1 MTPPPSD
8 ALAAT
13 TAAGYAKRIRCM
25 PGTAPA
31 NCQRAIAA
39 PAFRARA
46 IHGCDDRRWMM
57 SQSTELGP
65 CPRCGKREGEFIDS
79 PHSLPLLRDV
89 QAFPFMTD
97 LARTPAVA
105 TKLWNEAKPAEKTRK
120 AP

>member
-1 MTPPPSD
+1 MTPQPSD

-39 PAFRARA
+39 TAFRARA

-65 CPRCGKREGEFIDS
+65 CSRCGKREGEFINS
-79 PHSLPLLRDV
+79 GRTRFRYYESRDLITSGALWRPAWV
-89 QAFPFMTD
+89 WSQEIYP
-97 LARTPAVA
+97 ARSA
-105 TKLWNEAKPAEKTRK
+105 WC
-120 AP
+120 